1 MAVAVKP
8 SQSLINIR
16 SNIKSV
22 KDSFS
27 SINKKT
33 GNVNN
38 ILLKK
43 TKVKRESIARNYVLS
58 QRRQEAERRKNR
70 EDLIEA
76 SSIGGVIKRQGKAVA
91 SSTKGFLGRIMDFLG
106 TLLVG
111 WLAYNLPSIIT
122 MAQEL
127 IARMQR
133 LATIVSGFFNNTKNI
148 LKGFGN
154 LLGAVGKNILTF
166 DFNDSSGRVKNA
178 MSDLGSNFDDMQS
191 QFDEGF
197 RLLTTSLG
205 EGLVT
210 GKDAEPFGTQYP
222 NQSMQEQPSAPS
234 GSPGGGETKYPELA
248 SMVVKGEGGL
258 NSVNRGNAGDTP
270 GGSKSIFGKDL
281 SEMTVGEIMQAQKEG
296 RVFAV
301 GKYQF
306 IPITLAGA
314 VSYTKTPLNSKFN
327 SATQN
332 KLFDYL
338 IDVKRPEIGAYIN
351 GKSNDKRT
359 AIQQLAREF
368 ASVGLEYPENGKKRG
383 QSRYSGTG
391 GNRASISPEL
401 AGSALDKQRG
411 IGTQKSQKPAPAQTS
426 SAQAA
431 VSTSVIDQFK
441 GKPGGAAGIITSERG
456 MRLSPTTGKYRMHNG
471 IDIAPAG
478 PGYYVALKLSGKVN
492 LVAFDSG
499 GYGNYVDIKSGNT
512 IYRFAH
518 LAKVYVKQGQTY
530 TGQTIG
536 EIGSTGGSTGIHLHF
551 EVKPGGGDSI
561 NPRPYLGL
569 LSIGKQ
575 LTGLAGQPTTISAP
589 TPAQIAS
596 QGTQQRQQV
605 SQQLSQQ
612 RNGPT
617 IVVIEEDPPAQQQVS
632 AGGGGGGIIPI
643 IINPLN
649 SFITKKLLLDLAYT

>member
-8 SQSLINIR
+8 SKSLINIR
-16 SNIKSV
+16 SGIKSV
-22 KDSFS
+22 RDSFS
-27 SINKKT
+27 NINKKT

-43 TKVKRESIARNYVLS
+43 TKVKRESIARNSILS

-76 SSIGGVIKRQGKAVA
+76 SSIGGAIKRQGKAVV

-106 TLLVG
+106 TLLLG

-133 LATIVSGFFNNTKNI
+133 LATIVSGFFNKTTNI
-148 LKGFGN
+148 FRGFGN
-154 LLGAVGKNILTF
+154 VLGSIGKNILTF
-166 DFNDSSGRVKNA
+166 DFTDSSGRVKNA
-178 MSDLGSNFDDMQS
+178 MRDLNVNFNDMQS

-205 EGLVT
+205 EGVAS
-210 GKDAEPFGTQYP
+210 GKDAAPFGTEYP
-222 NQSMQEQPSAPS
+222 NQSFQQQPS
-234 GSPGGGETKYPELA
+234 GGGGGGTKYPGLA
-248 SMVVKGEGGL
+248 SIVVKGEGGL

-281 SEMTVGEIMQAQKEG
+281 SEMTVGEIMQAQRGG

-306 IPITLAGA
+306 IPDTLSEA
-314 VSYTKTPLNSKFN
+314 VSYTKIPLNAKFN

-332 KLFDYL
+332 RLFDYL
-338 IDVKRPEIGAYIN
+338 IDVKRPEVGAYIN
-351 GKSNDKRT
+351 GKSNDRRT
-359 AIQQLAREF
+359 AVQQLSREF

-383 QSRYSGTG
+383 QSRYAGTG

-401 AGSALDKQRG
+401 VGSALDKQRG
-411 IGTQKSQKPAPAQTS
+411 VGPQKAQSTQRPSAQAPTSKSSEEKSSGALKSVGGGHQLAPGAADSFMKMKSAAASDGVNLTLTSSYRSYAEQAYLYQLYKSGRGNLAAPPGQSKHEKGLAIDVANGIPWMQRNAQRFGWKANVPGEPWHFEYLGGGGINTPAPAQIASQGT
-426 SAQAA
+426 Q
-431 VSTSVIDQFK
+431 QRKQPPK
-441 GKPGGAAGIITSERG
+441 G
-456 MRLSPTTGKYRMHNG
+456 
-471 IDIAPAG
+471 
-478 PGYYVALKLSGKVN
+478 
-492 LVAFDSG
+492 
-499 GYGNYVDIKSGNT
+499 
-512 IYRFAH
+512 
-518 LAKVYVKQGQTY
+518 
-530 TGQTIG
+530 
-536 EIGSTGGSTGIHLHF
+536 
-551 EVKPGGGDSI
+551 
-561 NPRPYLGL
+561 
-569 LSIGKQ
+569 
-575 LTGLAGQPTTISAP
+575 

-617 IVVIEEDPPAQQQVS
+617 IIVMEESQPAQQQSS
-632 AGGGGGGIIPI
+632 ARGGGGGLIPI
-643 IINPLN
+643 VINPLN

>member
-76 SSIGGVIKRQGKAVA
+76 SSVGGVIKSQAKAVA
-91 SSTKGFLGRIMDFLG
+91 SSSKGFLGRIMDFLG

-133 LATIVSGFFNNTKNI
+133 LATIVSGFFNNTTNI

-154 LLGAVGKNILTF
+154 LLGAVSKNILTF
-166 DFNDSSGRVKNA
+166 DFTDSSGRVKSA

-197 RLLTTSLG
+197 RLLTTSLDQ
-205 EGLVT
+205 GLVT
-210 GKDAEPFGTQYP
+210 GKDAEPFGTEYP
-222 NQSMQEQPSAPS
+222 NQSMQEPS
-234 GSPGGGETKYPELA
+234 GAPAPTPSGGG
-248 SMVVKGEGGL
+248 GGGGQWKPVL
-258 NSVNRGNAGDTP
+258 DLISQAESA
-270 GGSKSIFGKDL
+270 GGSYDSRYGGIYPGYSKLTIAEADKVQRTNYKKWGSAASGRYQFMNIAGQAADAGLKPTDLFSPANQDKMAISLIEKKRKITIDMIKNDPRKAQLKLAQEWAGIPTSSGKSFYPPPNYA
-281 SEMTVGEIMQAQKEG
+281 TVTNDQVQKA
-296 RVFAV
+296 FAKV
-301 GKYQF
+301 GK
-306 IPITLAGA
+306 P
-314 VSYTKTPLNSKFN
+314 
-327 SATQN
+327 
-332 KLFDYL
+332 
-338 IDVKRPEIGAYIN
+338 
-351 GKSNDKRT
+351 
-359 AIQQLAREF
+359 
-368 ASVGLEYPENGKKRG
+368 
-383 QSRYSGTG
+383 
-391 GNRASISPEL
+391 
-401 AGSALDKQRG
+401 
-411 IGTQKSQKPAPAQTS
+411 PAQTTS
-426 SAQAA
+426 TPAQAPTA
-431 VSTSVIDQFK
+431 INPNKKIALNAKVGSTVKTDYFGSMGVGRK
-441 GKPGGAAGIITSERG
+441 TPHG
-456 MRLSPTTGKYRMHNG
+456 G
-471 IDIAPAG
+471 IDLGCDVGTYISCKYPCRVVEASSQSG
-478 PGYYVALKLSGKVN
+478 YGYYT
-492 LVAFDSG
+492 
-499 GYGNYVDIKSGNT
+499 DIIIPSLN
-512 IYRFAH
+512 IRLRFAH
-518 LAKVYVKQGQTY
+518 LSKQLIKSGDVPAGKPFAQSGNSGAKT
-530 TGQTIG
+530 TGPH
-536 EIGSTGGSTGIHLHF
+536 IHM
-551 EVKPGGGDSI
+551 EATKNMNGTAYGGDF
-561 NPRPYLGL
+561 NPDPYVDAMIF
-569 LSIGKQ
+569 SKNPP
-575 LTGLAGQPTTISAP
+575 AGFVAP
-589 TPAQIAS
+589 STPSTPAQIAS

-605 SQQLSQQ
+605 SQQLAQQ

-617 IVVIEEDPPAQQQVS
+617 VVVMEEEPPPQQQVS